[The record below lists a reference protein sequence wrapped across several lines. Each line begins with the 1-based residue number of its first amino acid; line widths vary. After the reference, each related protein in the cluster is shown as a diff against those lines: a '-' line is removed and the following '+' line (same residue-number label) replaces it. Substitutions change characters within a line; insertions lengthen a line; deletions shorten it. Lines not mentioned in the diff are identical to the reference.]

1 MSTIMGGL
9 QGMMNSQVIFYICYI
24 SVIKVENYYIFRGNT
39 WKISTIKSETKK
51 KIKKFKWFKWK
62 NNVKNSYLW

>member
-1 MSTIMGGL
+1 MGGL

-39 WKISTIKSETKK
+39 
-51 KIKKFKWFKWK
+51 
-62 NNVKNSYLW
+62 